1 MTEIH
6 YMKRVE
12 TRRAKRKDSSAFQI
26 LDFKV
31 YLIQLTS
38 E

>member
-6 YMKRVE
+6 YMKRVGI
-12 TRRAKRKDSSAFQI
+12 RRARKDSSAFQI